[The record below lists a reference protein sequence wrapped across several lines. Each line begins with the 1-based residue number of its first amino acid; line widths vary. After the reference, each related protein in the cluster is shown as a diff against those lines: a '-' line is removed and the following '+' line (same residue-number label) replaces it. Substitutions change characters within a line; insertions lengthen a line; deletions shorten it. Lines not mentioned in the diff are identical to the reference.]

1 MVRPARASHRR
12 VLALSGPLILA
23 SLSTPLLALVETAIA
38 GHLPQSYYLGAVAV
52 GTMVFNYV
60 YWAFSFLRMSTT
72 GLVAQARGAGRP
84 DEIRTTL
91 ARAALIALA
100 AGFVL
105 VALAA
110 PLKGAAFSL
119 LSSSAEVKLHAERYV
134 GIRIWSAPAALLNYV
149 LLGWLMGMQRSG
161 LAMVMEIFRGVTNVA
176 LALLFVWGFG
186 WEVPGVA
193 GASVAAEW
201 IAATISLLVAV
212 RALRRV
218 ATPWAWRTILDG
230 GAFRRLFGLNGDLFI
245 RTQCLLIV
253 FTSFTAGGAAL
264 GDATLAANAVLMN
277 LFLLISYA
285 LGAYGQAASALVGS
299 AVGEG
304 NRSDLRQAMRVTTG
318 WALGSAALASAA
330 IGLGGN
336 AMVRLLSGVAEVR
349 TIAAGF
355 LPYAAAM
362 PLVSVL
368 SFQLDGIAVGATR
381 TGLVRNV
388 LLVSFGAFL
397 LIHWL
402 LVPALG
408 NHGLWLAMI
417 SFMVVRSSG
426 FFLCYRAL
434 LGGHRG
440 RSSPG

>member
-1 MVRPARASHRR
+1 LIHRR

-23 SLSTPLLALVETAIA
+23 SLSTPLLALVDTAIA
-38 GHLPQSYYLGAVAV
+38 GHLPESYYLGAVAV

-72 GLVAQARGAGRP
+72 GLVAQARGAGRS

-91 ARAALIALA
+91 ARAGLIALA
-100 AGFVL
+100 AGFAL
-105 VALAA
+105 IALAA

-119 LSSSAEVKLHAERYV
+119 LSASAEVKLHAERYV

-149 LLGWLMGMQRSG
+149 LLGWLMGIQRPG
-161 LAMVMEIFRGVTNVA
+161 VAMAMEIFRGVVNVA
-176 LALLFVWGFG
+176 LALLFVRGLG
-186 WEVPGVA
+186 WNVAGVA

-201 IAATISLLVAV
+201 LAAAVSLLVAE
-212 RALRRV
+212 RALRGV
-218 ATPWAWRTILDG
+218 SAPWAWRTILDG

-253 FTSFTAGGAAL
+253 FTSFTVGGAAL

-285 LGAYGQAASALVGS
+285 LGAFGQAASALVGS
-299 AVGEG
+299 AIGAKS
-304 NRSDLRQAMRVTTG
+304 RSDLRQAIRVTTG
-318 WALGSAALASAA
+318 WAVGAAALASAA
-330 IGLGGN
+330 IGLGGD
-336 AMVRLLSGVAEVR
+336 AIVRLLSGVAEVR
-349 TIAAGF
+349 ARAAPF

-381 TGLVRNV
+381 TALVRNV
-388 LLVSFGAFL
+388 LLVSFGVFL
-397 LIHWL
+397 VVHRI
-402 LVPALG
+402 LVPALD

-417 SFMVVRSSG
+417 SFMLVRSGG
-426 FFLCYRAL
+426 FFLCWRAL
-434 LGGHRG
+434 LGGPPDQPLTRT
-440 RSSPG
+440 PE